1 MTVELATWWQE
12 VPDEIISPPRAE
24 VISLVEEMV
33 NAIEIGV
40 PEYARPSDERYA
52 SVIRQAVAQ
61 AVAQF
66 RERLSNPATSRH
78 QTAELFRRIGRIE
91 AAEGRTLEPMQ
102 ASMRIGARVAWHALY
117 EKASCTGMDLAIF
130 ARVGEAIF
138 LHLDEIAAWCA
149 EGYAQ
154 AKAEAAGELER
165 RRRRL
170 LDLLLTDP
178 PVSPD
183 AISELARAADWRMPA
198 KVAVVVLDDSG
209 RQEFPPL
216 PIMPPDVLIDLSRRQ
231 PCMLVPD
238 PDGQGRVHLIKGGL
252 RDWRAAVGPTVTWS
266 RASRSQRWAIQGLS
280 LARRGVLP
288 WDSGVIWCARYM
300 PQLLIFSDEEL
311 LDRFGAATLKPLR
324 GLDEVQQDRLAETL
338 LAWLE
343 HWGNAVTTARSLHV
357 HPQTVRYRL
366 RQLEEL
372 FSDDLRDPN
381 KRFALELALHGRQA
395 QRGRFAPRPRTG
407 R

>member
-12 VPDEIISPPRAE
+12 VPEEIISPPRAE
-24 VISLVEEMV
+24 MLRLVEEMV
-33 NAIEIGV
+33 NAIEVGV
-40 PEYARPSDERYA
+40 PEYARPADERYA
-52 SVIRQAVAQ
+52 SIIRQAATQ

-66 RERLSNPATSRH
+66 RERLSNPATSRR

-102 ASMRIGARVAWHALY
+102 SSMRIGARVAWHALY
-117 EKASCTGMDLAIF
+117 EKATSTGMDLAIF

-154 AKAEAAGELER
+154 AKAEVAGELER

-183 AISELARAADWRMPA
+183 AIAELARAADWRLPA
-198 KVAVVVLDDSG
+198 KVAAVVLDDRG
-209 RQEFPPL
+209 HQEFPPL
-216 PIMPPDVLIDLSRRQ
+216 PIMPPDVLIDLSRRE

-238 PDGQGRVHLIKGGL
+238 PDGPGRIQLIKGGL
-252 RDWRAAVGPTVTWS
+252 RDWKAAVGPAVPLH
-266 RASRSQRWAIQGLS
+266 RASSSQRWAIQGLS
-280 LARRGVLP
+280 LARRAILP
-288 WDSGVIWCARYM
+288 WDSGVIWCTSYM

-311 LDRFGAATLKPLR
+311 LDRFSSATLKPLR
-324 GLDEVQQDRLAETL
+324 ELDEVQQDRLAETL

-343 HWGNAVTTARSLHV
+343 HWGNAVTTAKTLHV

-372 FSDDLRDPN
+372 FSDDLRDPS
-381 KRFALELALHGRQA
+381 KRFALELALHGRQVL
-395 QRGRFAPRPRTG
+395 RGRFAPRPRSG